1 MMLKAQAFP
10 INIINSSRYLLIGLC
25 RYLLFL
31 YMGEM
36 LMDLWQELSE
46 KRALLDKAIET
57 LASNGYELA
66 AKERDYKIAI
76 NKKALE
82 LRAEDTPV
90 TLINTIIYGYEDIA
104 KLRFERDTAE
114 VKYNANNEYI
124 NTLKLQ
130 IRILENQLSREY
142 SR

>member
-1 MMLKAQAFP
+1 
-10 INIINSSRYLLIGLC
+10 
-25 RYLLFL
+25 
-31 YMGEM
+31 
-36 LMDLWQELSE
+36 MDLWIELDQ
-46 KRALLDKAIET
+46 KRKLLDKAIND
-57 LASNGYELA
+57 LANNGYDLA

-90 TLINTIIYGYEDIA
+90 TLINTIIYGYEEIA
-104 KLRFERDTAE
+104 KLRFERDTAQ

-130 IRILENQLSREY
+130 LRILENQIGREY
-142 SR
+142 GRQQ

>member
-1 MMLKAQAFP
+1 ME
-10 INIINSSRYLLIGLC
+10 LLI
-25 RYLLFL
+25 
-31 YMGEM
+31 
-36 LMDLWQELSE
+36 ELNE
-46 KRALLDKAIET
+46 KRALLDKAIDK